1 MNSTLL
7 AAATRRL
14 IEQARYPAAVVL
26 GTNVTGL
33 TEARAL
39 ASHGIP
45 VIGVDEQVRRYASF
59 SSAWAQV
66 LVTDRFND
74 EGLIDLLV
82 ALAAECGR
90 RPALFISTDEQ
101 VKVVARHG
109 GVLRDHYA
117 FDFPSTETVNLL
129 MSKEAFADRARAQ
142 SWPIPATLSVHSRAE
157 LDAGIGSLRFPVV
170 LKPREKTLSLRQHR
184 WQKAYRCP
192 DLAAVLAAYA
202 EIAPYEPE
210 AVIQEWIPGT
220 DADVH
225 YSFHYFTAE
234 MEELC
239 SFEGHKIRQW
249 VPEVGS
255 TASSEPVH
263 PPVVSAL
270 SREIL
275 QSTSCSGFCSV
286 EYKRDPRTGSYYIT
300 EPTVGRVNLQL
311 GTALA
316 NGVDL
321 VSRAYF
327 HVQGL
332 AYPGREVRTYD
343 RKWLLLWSDY
353 RSARY
358 YVGKGALTWGGW
370 LRSLRGPKAYGV
382 WQLSDTGMWTGALSN
397 LATRIPRA
405 LLRRARRLAGSG
417 RQVQPGAGR

>member
-1 MNSTLL
+1 MNSRLL
-7 AAATRRL
+7 SPSVRAAIVRAKL
-14 IEQARYPAAVVL
+14 PAAVVL

-33 TEARAL
+33 AEARSL
-39 ASHGIP
+39 AAHGIP
-45 VIGVDEQVRRYASF
+45 VIGIDEHLRRYASY

-74 EGLIDLLV
+74 AGLIDLLDVV
-82 ALAAECGR
+82 AQECER

-109 GVLRDHYA
+109 DRLRATYA
-117 FDFPSTETVNLL
+117 FDFPDTDTVNLL
-129 MSKEAFADRARAQ
+129 MSKESFADLAREKG
-142 SWPIPATLSVHSRAE
+142 WPIPTTLSVHSRAE
-157 LDAGIGSLRFPVV
+157 LEDGIGRLRFPVV

-184 WQKAYRCP
+184 SQKAYRCP
-192 DLAAVLAAYA
+192 DLPSVFAAYD
-202 EIAPYEPE
+202 EIAPWEPE

-225 YSFHYFTAE
+225 YSFHYFTHE
-234 MEELC
+234 MQELC

-275 QSTSCSGFCSV
+275 QSTTCRGFCSV
-286 EYKRDPRTGSYYIT
+286 EYKRDPRTGTHYIT

-321 VSRAYF
+321 VARAYF

-332 AYPGREVRTYD
+332 PYPGREVRTYN
-343 RKWLLLWSDY
+343 RKWLLLASDY

-358 YVGKGALTWGGW
+358 YVGQGALTWGAW
-370 LRSLRGPKAYGV
+370 LRSLRGPKAFGV
-382 WQLSDTGMWTGALSN
+382 WRIGDTGMWTGALGSF
-397 LATRIPRA
+397 LTRVPRA
-405 LLRRARRLAGSG
+405 LVRRARRVLASS
-417 RQVQPGAGR
+417 R

>member
-1 MNSTLL
+1 M
-7 AAATRRL
+7 
-14 IEQARYPAAVVL
+14 
-26 GTNVTGL
+26 TGL

-39 ASHGIP
+39 AAHGIP
-45 VIGVDEQVRRYASF
+45 VIGVDEQLRRYASF

-66 LVTDRFND
+66 IVTERFND
-74 EGLIDLLV
+74 EALIDVLR
-82 ALAAECGR
+82 AIAAECGR

-109 GVLRDHYA
+109 APLRELYA
-117 FDFPSTETVNLL
+117 FDFPSPETVNLL
-129 MSKEAFADRARAQ
+129 MSKEAFAVIAREKG
-142 SWPIPATLSVHSRAE
+142 WPIPATLSVHSRAE
-157 LDAGIGSLRFPVV
+157 LDAGIGGLRFPVV

-192 DLAAVLAAYA
+192 DLAAVHAAYA
-202 EIAPYEPE
+202 EIEPWEPE

-225 YSFHYFTAE
+225 YSFHYFTAG

-249 VPEVGS
+249 IPEVGS

-263 PPVVSAL
+263 PPVVSSL

-275 QSTSCSGFCSV
+275 QSTQCSGFCSV
-286 EYKRDPRTGSYYIT
+286 EYKRDPRSGTYYIT

-311 GTALA
+311 GTAIA

-321 VSRAYF
+321 VARAYF

-332 AYPGREVRTYD
+332 PYPGREARTYD
-343 RKWLLLWSDY
+343 RKWLLFWSDY
-353 RSARY
+353 KSARY
-358 YVGKGALTWGGW
+358 YVGKGELTWGEW

-382 WQLSDTGMWTGALSN
+382 WQLADTGMWTGALGS
-397 LATRIPRA
+397 LVTRIPRA
-405 LLRRARRLAGSG
+405 LLRRTRRLL
-417 RQVQPGAGR
+417 GAGRQPQSDAGA